1 MGKSLSRYLTEE
13 GIPMALYTYKKV
25 YKQFVLMEMKIK
37 TTNRY
42 NYKPTKIVSS
52 KKMTIAITGIVAK
65 QQKFLFMLV
74 GCKMAY
80 QLYKAVWQFF
90 EKLNVVLTYYLAIS
104 ELCICPTDLE
114 IYFHTKI
121 CMQMCTVALFII
133 AKNWKQPKCPSK
145 MNNLWYI
152 HITEYY
158 LLIKRHDLSSHAKRW
173 MNSKFLI
180 PKEEE
185 ASLKRLHTLWF
196 LLYNILGKAKVWK

>member
-42 NYKPTKIVSS
+42 NYKPTKIVNT
-52 KKMTIAITGIVAK
+52 KKMIIAITGIVAK

-104 ELCICPTDLE
+104 QLSICPTDVE
-114 IYFHTKI
+114 IYSHKKI
-121 CMQMCTVALFII
+121 CMQMCIVALFII

-158 LLIKRHDLSSHAKRW
+158 LVRKRHGLLSHTKTCLNFKSV
-173 MNSKFLI
+173 I

-185 ASLKRLHTLWF
+185 ASLKRLHTLW
-196 LLYNILGKAKVWK
+196 LLYDILVKAKVWK